1 MKYMAEEEK
10 PGKKQE
16 EQKPFS
22 NRKLLLKGQ
31 RLCDWLRLKFVIM
44 WLITIKI
51 FQSIY
56 SSVCSSLV

>member
-31 RLCDWLRLKFVIM
+31 RLCD
-44 WLITIKI
+44 
-51 FQSIY
+51 
-56 SSVCSSLV
+56 